1 MSGVNYPGVN
11 WEVRPDQAAT
21 VWSDEVLHEIWR
33 DTQDAGNPGYAYRT
47 DGPSISESGPLEATS
62 LAEAITEYE
71 ELVIAKAT
79 EEVTR

>member
-11 WEVRPDQAAT
+11 WEIRPDQAAT
-21 VWSDEVLHEIWR
+21 VWSDEVLHEIWW

-47 DGPSISESGPLEATS
+47 SGDLINESGPLEATS

-71 ELVIAKAT
+71 ELVVAKA

>member
-47 DGPSISESGPLEATS
+47 SGDLINESGPLEATS

-71 ELVIAKAT
+71 ELVVAKA

>member
-1 MSGVNYPGVN
+1 MSGVNYPGVD
-11 WEVRPDQAAT
+11 WEIRPDQAAT
-21 VWSDEVLHEIWR
+21 VWSDEVLHEIWW

-47 DGPSISESGPLEATS
+47 SGDLINESGPLEATS

-71 ELVIAKAT
+71 ELVVAKA